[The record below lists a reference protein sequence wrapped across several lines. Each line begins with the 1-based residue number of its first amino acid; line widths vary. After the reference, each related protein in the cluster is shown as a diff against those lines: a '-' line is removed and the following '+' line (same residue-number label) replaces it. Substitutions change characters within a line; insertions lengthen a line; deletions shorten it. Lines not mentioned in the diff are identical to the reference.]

1 MSTAPA
7 RGYQWLA
14 SYPKSGNTWLRLALA
29 SLSRDGAP
37 PDFTASIDFAGMAT
51 RRVAFDLLLDVDSS
65 DLTRDEVER
74 LRPRFY
80 EVEARRHAEPQLRK
94 VHDAWT
100 RTASGEPLFP
110 PALTLAAIYIV
121 RDPRDVAVSF
131 THHGG
136 AELDRTIAGMGGSD
150 AALADGR
157 RRGGPQLPQRLL
169 TWSAHV
175 RSWLEAPVPPLLLRY
190 EDMLADPAAALIRAA
205 RHLGWEAPADAV
217 ARAVE
222 ATRFETLRAAED
234 RHGFGE
240 RPLSAERFFRRGVAG
255 GWREVLSP
263 AQVARIEADHGG
275 VMAELG
281 YL

>member
-7 RGYQWLA
+7 HGYQWLA

-37 PDFTASIDFAGMAT
+37 PDFTAAVGFAGMAT

-80 EVEARRHAEPQLRK
+80 EVEARHRAGPQVRK

-110 PALTLAAIYIV
+110 PALTLAAIYIA
-121 RDPRDVAVSF
+121 RDPRDVAVSLA
-131 THHGG
+131 HHTGLD
-136 AELDRTIAGMGGSD
+136 LDRTIARMGRPDMVIAGSE
-150 AALADGR
+150 R
-157 RRGGPQLPQRLL
+157 QGGLQLPQRLL
-169 TWSAHV
+169 AWSGHA
-175 RSWLEAPVPPLLLRY
+175 RSWLEAPVLPMMLRY
-190 EDMLADPAAALIRAA
+190 EDMLADPAAALARAA
-205 RHLGWEAPADAV
+205 GHLGWDAPEDAV
-217 ARAVE
+217 ARAVA
-222 ATRFETLRAAED
+222 ATRFEALRAAED

-240 RPLSAERFFRRGVAG
+240 KPLEARRFFRRGIAG
-255 GWREVLSP
+255 GWRAALSP
-263 AQVARIEADHGG
+263 AQVARIEADHGS
-275 VMAELG
+275 VMVELG